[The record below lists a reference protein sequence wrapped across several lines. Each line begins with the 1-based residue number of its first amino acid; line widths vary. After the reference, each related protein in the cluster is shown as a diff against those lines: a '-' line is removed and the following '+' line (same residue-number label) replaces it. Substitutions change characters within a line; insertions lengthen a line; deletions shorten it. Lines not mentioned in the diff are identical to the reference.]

1 VGVNSCDFDW
11 VFVDD
16 AVIEMTLC
24 SFEEK
29 DVENEGGLLLRNAA
43 EMVPRNNS
51 RITTPR
57 RDMVLRCPRSTM
69 RTHPTESTTLA
80 FEMIQQ
86 V

>member
-1 VGVNSCDFDW
+1 MNSCDFDW

-16 AVIEMTLC
+16 AVIEMTRC

-29 DVENEGGLLLRNAA
+29 DDDNEGGLLLRNAA

-57 RDMVLRCPRSTM
+57 RDMVPFFNTSR
-69 RTHPTESTTLA
+69 
-80 FEMIQQ
+80 
-86 V
+86 